1 MRALAVS
8 LVLLG
13 LVVTAAVVGT
23 LGTGADDADAA
34 DWAFAESMSQRR
46 SYVAAAEIG
55 GEIYA
60 AGGMVGET
68 GRPLDL
74 LARYDPKTDSW
85 ETLRRMPE
93 PTRAGA
99 AAAVDGTLYVIGG
112 STVDGNTAAVYAYDP
127 AADEWTEK
135 APLPGPRFN
144 HSAVALDGKI
154 YVLGGFAEGE
164 EQRDVYIYD
173 PAADTWSEGPPLPVP
188 NHAFDA
194 VAFDG
199 EIWMIGGRRG
209 DEILRDVWILNP
221 ETGEWRPGPA
231 MPEPMELLGA
241 AVAGDQIHAVWES
254 TYQIYDAESGTWSEG
269 PRSLVTRHGL
279 QTFYVDGE
287 LFTVGGCT
295 TQLRDS
301 QVVERRVLPAR

>member
-23 LGTGADDADAA
+23 LGTGGDDADAA

-55 GEIYA
+55 GDIYA

-144 HSAVALDGKI
+144 HSAVALDDG
-154 YVLGGFAEGE
+154 LGLAAS
-164 EQRDVYIYD
+164 QRARSSATSTSTTRQ
-173 PAADTWSEGPPLPVP
+173 PTR
-188 NHAFDA
+188 
-194 VAFDG
+194 
-199 EIWMIGGRRG
+199 GRRG
-209 DEILRDVWILNP
+209 RRCQSP
-221 ETGEWRPGPA
+221 TMPSTRWR
-231 MPEPMELLGA
+231 
-241 AVAGDQIHAVWES
+241 S
-254 TYQIYDAESGTWSEG
+254 TARSG
-269 PRSLVTRHGL
+269 
-279 QTFYVDGE
+279 
-287 LFTVGGCT
+287 
-295 TQLRDS
+295 
-301 QVVERRVLPAR
+301 